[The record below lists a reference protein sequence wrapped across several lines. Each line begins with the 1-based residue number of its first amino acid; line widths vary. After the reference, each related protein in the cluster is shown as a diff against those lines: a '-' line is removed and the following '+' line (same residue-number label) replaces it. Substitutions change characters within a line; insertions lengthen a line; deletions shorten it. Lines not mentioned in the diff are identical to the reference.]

1 MPNFRTTMEAFSKMG
16 SVLALCLAFVGPHR
30 PALVSGFAPIGE
42 VSHASSYLLFSNSP
56 AGAEKRTCRPWSRR
70 NDFLPPC
77 SLLQALSS
85 DDSSS
90 VTPSECP
97 GFVTSEVLRQVY
109 PDLMENIAEYGHPNI
124 PLGTTAGKQC
134 KTLRRLA
141 FQNKLAAEEVELL
154 DGMGFRWSPLE
165 DVYEEADFDD
175 CLSRLVEYERVHQTG
190 YQIPKKCR
198 EDPELGAWVTMIR
211 RIGRE
216 GIEDGRRERLDN
228 IGFAWVSTRK
238 CGSSFMTNYRQVR
251 DAIASSDIDAVRQNE
266 DMIKWL
272 GAQSEAADK
281 GNLSSDRI
289 EFLDKLS
296 SDLDWRNL

>member
-1 MPNFRTTMEAFSKMG
+1 MPNSRTAMEAFSKIG
-16 SVLALCLAFVGPHR
+16 SALVLSLAFVAPHR
-30 PALVSGFAPIGE
+30 PVLVSAFATPIGGE
-42 VSHASSYLLFSNSP
+42 VSHASSSALLFLSNSP
-56 AGAEKRTCRPWSRR
+56 G
-70 NDFLPPC
+70 
-77 SLLQALSS
+77 SS
-85 DDSSS
+85 P
-90 VTPSECP
+90 VPPSECP
-97 GFVTSEVLRQVY
+97 DFVAAEVLRQVY
-109 PDLMENIAEYGHPNI
+109 PDLMESIAEYGHPNI

-141 FQNKLAAEEVELL
+141 FQNKLAAEEEKLL
-154 DGMGFRWSPLE
+154 DGMGFRWNSFE

-175 CLSRLVEYERVHQTG
+175 CLSRLVEYERVQKTG

-251 DAIASSDIDAVRQNE
+251 DAIASSDVDAVRQNE
-266 DMIKWL
+266 DMMKWL
-272 GAQSEAADK
+272 RAQSEAAEK

>member
-1 MPNFRTTMEAFSKMG
+1 MG
-16 SVLALCLAFVGPHR
+16 SVLALCLAFVGPRR
-30 PALVSGFAPIGE
+30 PVLVSGFAPIGE
-42 VSHASSYLLFSNSP
+42 ASHASSYLLFSNSP
-56 AGAEKRTCRPWSRR
+56 AGAEKRTCRPWRRR
-70 NDFLPPC
+70 NDYCLPPHA
-77 SLLQALSS
+77 LLQAPSS

-90 VTPSECP
+90 ATTPSECP

-109 PDLMENIAEYGHPNI
+109 PDLTENIAEFGHPNI

-141 FQNKLAAEEVELL
+141 FQNKLAAEEMQLL
-154 DGMGFRWSPLE
+154 DGMGFRWSSLE

-211 RIGRE
+211 RIGQE
-216 GIEDGRRERLDN
+216 GIDDGRRERLDN

-238 CGSSFMTNYRQVR
+238 CGSSFMTNYRQVW
-251 DAIASSDIDAVRQNE
+251 DAIASSDDTGGIDAVLENE
-266 DMIKWL
+266 GMVKWL
-272 GAQSEAADK
+272 RAQSEAADK

-289 EFLDKLS
+289 EYLDKLS